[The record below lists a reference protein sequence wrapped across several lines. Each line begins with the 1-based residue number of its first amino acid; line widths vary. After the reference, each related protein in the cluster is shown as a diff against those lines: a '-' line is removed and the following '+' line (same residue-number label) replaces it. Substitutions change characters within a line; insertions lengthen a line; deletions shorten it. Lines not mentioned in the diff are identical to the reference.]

1 MNKRLLSLFVVS
13 VLLCFL
19 FIEGLEEKNS
29 DEQSECIILIK
40 GLDEDGKLEVD
51 IKKGKEDTEPKRVK
65 FAKKN
70 CYVVVS
76 SEFENAYALQDNTLA
91 ELLCK
96 NKCIVDCNG
105 SANDKYILAVCTVR
119 NIENVILRYMFSWMF
134 KDKKYIVYCEDAN
147 AISRKV
153 QHKQDFFGL
162 FSHSEATKIEILS
175 CGSNIT
181 NMSSMFFDCISL
193 ESLNLSNFNTEN
205 VTNMSGMFHNC
216 SSLEKLDL
224 SKFDTSNVTDMSFMF
239 YKCSSLES
247 INLSQCETKNVTDMS
262 FMFSYCSSLK
272 TIDLSNFNTQNV
284 TDMSSMFAFCYSLT
298 SILSQNFDTNKVT
311 DMSYMFA
318 CCVSLEEL
326 DLSNFVTN
334 EVTDMSWMFGVCES
348 LQNINLSNF
357 NTANVTNM
365 SNMFS
370 DCSSLES
377 LNLSNFDTN
386 KVTDMSCMF
395 QDCFKDNATFICT
408 VAVLSKITDPDKKAC
423 FKIKGKAKTVIEKD
437 KNSNNIYSC
446 IVNGGKII
454 EVKEYEVA

>member
-29 DEQSECIILIK
+29 NEQSECIILIK

-153 QHKQDFFGL
+153 QHKQHFFGL

-224 SKFDTSNVTDMSFMF
+224 SKFDTSNVTNMRYMF
-239 YKCSSLES
+239 HNCSSL
-247 INLSQCETKNVTDMS
+247 T
-262 FMFSYCSSLK
+262 SL
-272 TIDLSNFNTQNV
+272 DLKNFN
-284 TDMSSMFAFCYSLT
+284 
-298 SILSQNFDTNKVT
+298 TNKVT
-311 DMSYMFA
+311 DMSYMFYK
-318 CCVSLEEL
+318 CFKFNPEDSSLICTLETVNKLTQNE
-326 DLSNFVTN
+326 DDNSYLSFAK
-334 EVTDMSWMFGVCES
+334 DF
-348 LQNINLSNF
+348 NINDNIK
-357 NTANVTNM
+357 NNN
-365 SNMFS
+365 
-370 DCSSLES
+370 DRK
-377 LNLSNFDTN
+377 
-386 KVTDMSCMF
+386 KVYVF
-395 QDCFKDNATFICT
+395 T
-408 VAVLSKITDPDKKAC
+408 VQRDSEVAEECKITKKEPYIPAEE
-423 FKIKGKAKTVIEKD
+423 EK
-437 KNSNNIYSC
+437 
-446 IVNGGKII
+446 
-454 EVKEYEVA
+454 KE